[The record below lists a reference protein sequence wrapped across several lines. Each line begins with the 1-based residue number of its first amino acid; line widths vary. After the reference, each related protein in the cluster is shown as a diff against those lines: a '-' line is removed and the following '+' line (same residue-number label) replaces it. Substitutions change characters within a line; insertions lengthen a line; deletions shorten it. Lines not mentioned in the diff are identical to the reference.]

1 MLEYKKPTTQ
11 AKFDQNFAQ
20 IHPLMNETEAA
31 YESARCLFCYDAPC
45 VTACPTSIDIPLFI
59 RQINTG
65 DLKGSA
71 KTIYSANPLGNT
83 CGKVCPTEVLCEGEC
98 VYTHQNVKPIDI
110 GRLQNFA
117 TNHVMKKNEKL
128 FDKTEV
134 NGRKVAVI
142 GAGPGGISCACE
154 LSLIGYEVIIYEAK
168 NQPSGL
174 VLHGVAPYKITNQ
187 ESIDEITYL
196 QNQFGFEIKY
206 NQNISNAEQLAALE
220 SNYNAIYLGIGLGNT
235 NSINLK
241 GEDFANC
248 LGATEFIEQLK
259 SDFSNALIGKK
270 VVVLGGG
277 NTAMD
282 AASESARMGAESVIL
297 AYRRDADEMG
307 AYDFEYDLAKGVGV
321 KGIFNISPVEIIGN
335 KNVEGIKFIRTKTS
349 NGELIEIA
357 GSEFD
362 IPCNVVIKATG
373 QSKQTAFLS
382 LISELEIDEKGR
394 IKTDEYGRS
403 GNSKYFAGGDIVN
416 GGAEVV
422 NAVQEGKVAAQ
433 GIHNFLKITSA
444 N

>member
-1 MLEYKKPTTQ
+1 MLEYKRPTTQ
-11 AKFDQNFAQ
+11 EEFDQNFAQ

-282 AASESARMGAESVIL
+282 AASESARMGTESVIL